1 MIQEINDLLDAAE
14 AHPDPAEALRQ
25 ATALLR
31 RTAQMAS
38 GLPSPPTPVAP
49 AVRRPG
55 GRPNRDGDPQ
65 CAARSAKTGR
75 KCQSRIL
82 VSGTPYCRQHQ
93 PVAAPAPP
101 DDPEPESDDDDESD
115 PVVRRA
121 MEALVELGLERG
133 DDVHVSGIVI
143 APPPEPESDPEAEL
157 ESVSEAGYQLIA
169 DVRAGLMVSA
179 PPDAPLK
186 PPPPLVTK
194 DDLRNLPVYDDATH
208 VASPEPPPFPDA
220 EPEPDQPVNAMP
232 DKCPNCGAARV
243 AFMSDDAGTR
253 CRICGKRVV

>member
-1 MIQEINDLLDAAE
+1 MIAEINALLDAAE

-38 GLPSPPTPVAP
+38 PPTPVAP
-49 AVRRPG
+49 RPG
-55 GRPNRDGDPQ
+55 GRPNRNSDVW
-65 CAARSAKTGR
+65 CAGRSASGR

-82 VSGTPYCRQHQ
+82 VAGTKFCRQHQ
-93 PVAAPAPP
+93 PVAAPEPPAPP
-101 DDPEPESDDDDESD
+101 DDPEPDPDDDDESD
-115 PVVRRA
+115 P
-121 MEALVELGLERG
+121 
-133 DDVHVSGIVI
+133 
-143 APPPEPESDPEAEL
+143 EAEL
-157 ESVSEAGYQLIA
+157 AQLVA

-179 PPDAPLK
+179 PPDAPLE

-194 DDLRNLPVYDDATH
+194 DDLRNLPVYDATH

-220 EPEPDQPVNAMP
+220 EPEPDQPVNALP
-232 DKCPNCGAARV
+232 DSCPNCGAGKV
-243 AFMSDDAGTR
+243 AFMADDGAGVR